1 MVWFG
6 SQLRS
11 DARPC
16 FYRLVQSARGSS
28 VIRANFP
35 LAPLSKHVA
44 YLKREGVTRDGA
56 DARMFDAR
64 SDVADTRAFAERCEN
79 DRHHFRFTG
88 PTRTRPPPL

>member
-1 MVWFG
+1 MFLSPGAVGTRILSHKG
-6 SQLRS
+6 SK
-11 DARPC
+11 
-16 FYRLVQSARGSS
+16 
-28 VIRANFP
+28 FP